1 MKQEDKVLKYLKT
14 GRTLTPLE
22 ALYIIGTFSLPYH
35 IFNLRKKGFNIAT
48 YLKQDVNGKRYAK
61 YKLVSQDATT

>member
-1 MKQEDKVLKYLKT
+1 MTQEEKVLKYLRT

-35 IFNLRKKGFNIAT
+35 VFNLRKKGFPIIT
-48 YLKQDVNGKRYAK
+48 MLKQDVNGKRYAK
-61 YKLVSQDATT
+61 YKLVMENE